1 MSTVSDREVRTLVD
15 RELPSVL
22 ESVPYAR
29 DLVVGSVPAE
39 IRRNVALV
47 VSELVANAVKHGSGP
62 VGLLVETDGRAV
74 RVAVR
79 DAGPAPQVASG
90 DGFGLQ
96 IVERLA
102 RTTGVDRHEAGKTFW
117 AEVVAG

>member
-1 MSTVSDREVRTLVD
+1 M
-15 RELPSVL
+15 L

-29 DLVVGSVPAE
+29 DLVVCSVPADV
-39 IRRNVALV
+39 RRNVALV

-74 RVAVR
+74 RIAVR
-79 DAGPAPQVASG
+79 DAGPAPRVDGG

-96 IVERLA
+96 IVDRLA
-102 RTTGVDRHEAGKTFW
+102 RRDGRRPPRDRQDVLGGSRRDLT
-117 AEVVAG
+117 VAGGT

>member
-1 MSTVSDREVRTLVD
+1 MSTLSDRDLRTLVD
-15 RELPSVL
+15 RELPPVL

-29 DLVVGSVPAE
+29 DLVLCSVPADL
-39 IRRNVALV
+39 RRSVALV

-62 VGLLVETDGRAV
+62 VGLVVETDGSAV

-79 DAGPAPQVASG
+79 DCGPAPDVERG

-96 IVERLA
+96 IVARLA
-102 RTTGVDRHEAGKTFW
+102 RATGIDCDDMGKTFW
-117 AEVVAG
+117 AELATA